1 MRSVSDV
8 KEIHSIKAVVKSF
21 RPASRGILTSF
32 VIGRNIK
39 VHYTIAIAVVA
50 GGLYFHVTKMEFLI
64 LLLAI
69 SQVITLEMVNTA
81 IEKTVDLVTN
91 EYHLYAKIAK
101 DVAAG
106 AVLLASIIAVMIGG
120 VIFLPYILN

>member
-8 KEIHSIKAVVKSF
+8 KELHSIKAVIKSF
-21 RPASRGILTSF
+21 KPASRGILTSF

-39 VHYTIAIAVVA
+39 VHYTIALAVVA
-50 GGLYFHVTKMEFLI
+50 GGLYFHVTKVEFLI
-64 LLLAI
+64 LLVAI

-81 IEKTVDLVTN
+81 IEKTIDLVTT

-106 AVLLASIIAVMIGG
+106 AVLLASIIAVILGG
-120 VIFLPYILN
+120 VIFLQYILN